1 MLSRAKTLNS
11 LCCTGQAQG
20 LQGNSPQLVWAADL
34 PPGLLRVMSNLRWH
48 ANMAACHGARLHMDS
63 AMGPEALLA
72 LAVIAD
78 EIMKEQLASS
88 PSV

>member
-1 MLSRAKTLNS
+1 
-11 LCCTGQAQG
+11 
-20 LQGNSPQLVWAADL
+20 
-34 PPGLLRVMSNLRWH
+34 
-48 ANMAACHGARLHMDS
+48 MDS